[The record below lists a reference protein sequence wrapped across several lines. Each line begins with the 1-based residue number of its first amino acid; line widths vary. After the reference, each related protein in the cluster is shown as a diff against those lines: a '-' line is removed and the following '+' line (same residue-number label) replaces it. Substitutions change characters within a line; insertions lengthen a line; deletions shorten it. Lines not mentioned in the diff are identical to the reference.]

1 MSASLPHFLISAGR
15 ISADVAARF
24 YRHVFPRGQNIS
36 SSGVA
41 ILLPAHGIA
50 PAGHLLP
57 IGGRPCLTMS
67 PGGRSQFG
75 HHLAPVR
82 KLASRIGVLF
92 ACGWRGSG

>member
-1 MSASLPHFLISAGR
+1 MSAPLSQFQRSAGR

-24 YRHVFPRGQNIS
+24 YRHVFPRGRTFPG
-36 SSGVA
+36 SGVA

-92 ACGWRGSG
+92 AWGWRGSG